1 MSSTQRTARVVVLA
15 EGEYDV
21 VVDEHKPV
29 TLSQLLDGLGIRNRN
44 GQLYMNGAPV
54 QGDPIVEAG
63 SETAVLPLIRG
74 G

>member
-1 MSSTQRTARVVVLA
+1 MSSTQGTARVKVLA

-21 VVDEHKPV
+21 AVSQQNPV
-29 TLSQLLDGLGIRNRN
+29 TLSQLLDGLGIRNRD

-54 QGDPIVEAG
+54 QGDPVVEPG
-63 SETAVLPLIRG
+63 SETVVMPLIRG

>member
-1 MSSTQRTARVVVLA
+1 MSSTQKTARVVVLA

-21 VVDEHKPV
+21 VIDQNKPV

-63 SETAVLPLIRG
+63 SEAALLPNIRG

>member
-1 MSSTQRTARVVVLA
+1 MSTKQGTARVKVLA

-21 VVDEHKPV
+21 TVSQDNPV
-29 TLSQLLDGLGIRNRN
+29 PVSELLDALGVRNRG

-54 QGDPIVEAG
+54 QGDPIVEPG
-63 SETAVLPLIRG
+63 SETVLMPSIRG

>member
-1 MSSTQRTARVVVLA
+1 MSCKSTARVVVLA

-21 VVDEHKPV
+21 VIDQQNPV

-44 GQLYMNGAPV
+44 GQLYLNGAPV
-54 QGDPIVEAG
+54 VGDPIVEAG
-63 SETAVLPLIRG
+63 SEAALLPAIRG

>member
-1 MSSTQRTARVVVLA
+1 MSTQSTARVVVLA

-21 VVDEHKPV
+21 VVDQNNLPK
-29 TLSQLLDGLGIRNRN
+29 LSQMLDGLGIRNRD
-44 GQLYMNGAPV
+44 GQLFMNGAPV
-54 QGDPIVEAG
+54 KGDPFVEPG

>member
-1 MSSTQRTARVVVLA
+1 MSSTKQTARVVVLA

-21 VVDEHKPV
+21 VVDRDNPI
-29 TLSQLLDGLGIRNRN
+29 TLSQMLEGLGIRNRH

-54 QGDPIVEAG
+54 QGDPIVEPG
-63 SETAVLPLIRG
+63 SESALLPAIRG

>member
-1 MSSTQRTARVVVLA
+1 MSTKQGTARVKVLA

-21 VVDEHKPV
+21 AVSQDNPPP
-29 TLSQLLDGLGIRNRN
+29 LSQLLDGLGVRNRN

-54 QGDPIVEAG
+54 QGDPVVEPG
-63 SETAVLPLIRG
+63 SETVLMPSIRG

>member
-1 MSSTQRTARVVVLA
+1 MSTQNTARVVVLA

-21 VVDEHKPV
+21 VVDTQNPV
-29 TLSQLLDGLGIRNRN
+29 TLSQLLDGLGIRNRG

-54 QGDPIVEAG
+54 TGDPIVEPG
-63 SETAVLPLIRG
+63 SETSVLPLIRG

>member
-1 MSSTQRTARVVVLA
+1 MSSTQKTARVVVLA

-21 VVDEHKPV
+21 VVDRSNPV
-29 TLSQLLDGLGIRNRN
+29 TLSQLLDGLGIRNRD

-54 QGDPIVEAG
+54 QGDPIVEPG
-63 SETAVLPLIRG
+63 SEAALLPRLRG